1 MELQLV
7 VNTEIVVGDVVH
19 AHGAVFKVKE
29 VLKYPGQGVDGKD
42 VHVNVAEWVSGLE
55 VAGYF
60 GRGKDWNFQGNDR
73 AVQFIEPRR

>member
-1 MELQLV
+1 M
-7 VNTEIVVGDVVH
+7 
-19 AHGAVFKVKE
+19 
-29 VLKYPGQGVDGKD
+29 KYPGQGVDGKD